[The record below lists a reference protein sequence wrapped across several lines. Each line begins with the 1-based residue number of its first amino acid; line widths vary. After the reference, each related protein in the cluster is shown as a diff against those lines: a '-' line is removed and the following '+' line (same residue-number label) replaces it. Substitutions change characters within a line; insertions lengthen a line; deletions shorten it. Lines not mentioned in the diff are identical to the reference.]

1 MILILPQNQS
11 DDHTFLGGDFPFFP
25 EGYRCKNSSDLV
37 YYKIAVYQE
46 GKPVSKMDP
55 AVKKETGYILFWVI
69 LLSVLMEAVFLI
81 LRKWNL
87 SVLFGNLGGSAAA
100 VGSFFLLAVTVSRAV
115 SLGKPEEAAKR
126 VKASAGLRL
135 IGMGG
140 ICALLIGAF
149 HTNVYATV
157 IPLLF
162 PRVGLMFRPL
172 MDKKRGG
179 DASETE

>member
-1 MILILPQNQS
+1 M
-11 DDHTFLGGDFPFFP
+11 
-25 EGYRCKNSSDLV
+25 
-37 YYKIAVYQE
+37 
-46 GKPVSKMDP
+46 SKLDP
-55 AVKKETGYILFWVI
+55 AVKKETGYIVFWVI

-81 LRKWNL
+81 IRKWDL
-87 SVLFGNLGGSAAA
+87 SVLLGNLGGAAAA

-115 SLGKPEEAAKR
+115 SSGKPEEAAKR

-140 ICALLIGAF
+140 ICALMIGVF

-162 PRVGLMFRPL
+162 PRVGLMFRP
-172 MDKKRGG
+172 MVYRKRGG
-179 DASETE
+179 TASDTEGSDLID